1 VLYSGTGSAG
11 LAITGV
17 GFQPDFTW
25 LKRRSLASNHHLYT
39 SVSGVGNF
47 LQSSTDTA
55 ESTTADG
62 LSSFDVDGFTID
74 ATDATNPAENS
85 SGHTFVSWNW
95 KAGGSGTAVA
105 ESGTGDGSINAH
117 TYSANTDAGFSIVK
131 YEGRG
136 DEVTAGFH
144 TKVGH
149 GLSVAPEMVII
160 KSLDNARGWAV
171 MTDGISYAGVPYAN
185 VHLRLDTTASTSAA
199 LYVTSIAPDSTHFY
213 VGDDAIVNAVS
224 ENYIAYCFHS
234 VEGYSKVSSY
244 TGNGSADGPFVHT
257 GFRPAYVM
265 IKRTDVGNTYTSWM
279 ILDSERQVYN
289 PTDHTKNLWANQD
302 FTEGKRGNGAA
313 SGTFL
318 EVDFTSNGFK
328 IRGAS
333 NYETN
338 TSNGKYIY
346 LAFAESPF
354 KHSNA
359 R

>member
-1 VLYSGTGSAG
+1 
-11 LAITGV
+11 
-17 GFQPDFTW
+17 
-25 LKRRSLASNHHLYT
+25 
-39 SVSGVGNF
+39 
-47 LQSSTDTA
+47 
-55 ESTTADG
+55 
-62 LSSFDVDGFTID
+62 
-74 ATDATNPAENS
+74 
-85 SGHTFVSWNW
+85 
-95 KAGGSGTAVA
+95 
-105 ESGTGDGSINAH
+105 
-117 TYSANTDAGFSIVK
+117 
-131 YEGRG
+131 
-136 DEVTAGFH
+136 
-144 TKVGH
+144 
-149 GLSVAPEMVII
+149 
-160 KSLDNARGWAV
+160 

-265 IKRTDVGNTYTSWM
+265 IKKTDVGNTYTSWM

-302 FTEGKRGNGAA
+302 FPEGKRGNGAA

-333 NYETN
+333 NSETN

-354 KHSNA
+354 KHTNA